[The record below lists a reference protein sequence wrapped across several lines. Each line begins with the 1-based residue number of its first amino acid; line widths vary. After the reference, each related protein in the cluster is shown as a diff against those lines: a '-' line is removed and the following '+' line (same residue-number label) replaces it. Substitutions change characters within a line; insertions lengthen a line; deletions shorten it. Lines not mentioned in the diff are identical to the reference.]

1 MKGSPISVY
10 CASVRGQS
18 HIKSGKPCQDR
29 CCYEVFE
36 CGNANAAVIAVA
48 DGLGSASHSD
58 IGADIAVH
66 AAVAEIKRYL
76 TTDFEDGLTLA
87 EITPDE
93 TVLTDA
99 ISAAADAIE
108 KYAENAANGVRKKDL
123 ACTLALLY
131 YFKGKTAAAQV
142 GDGAIVGCFSDGR
155 TGVVVKPVDSEYINE
170 VTPITAPDWRSR
182 MNVAAGIT
190 APEGLVSAAV
200 FTDGCIGAVTVKKD
214 GDIEAFE
221 GFFAPLFRY
230 FESYA
235 GAEAGKG
242 VDVESGV
249 GVEVGDGV
257 VGGNGVGV
265 AENADIAQL
274 LSSEKMC
281 SVSDDDKTLAVI
293 CFGDDAR
300 RYLRI
305 NGDAS
310 DAKPDNS
317 E

>member
-108 KYAENAANGVRKKDL
+108 KYAEDAANGVRKKDL

-235 GAEAGKG
+235 ETDAGAETGTGA
-242 VDVESGV
+242 E
-249 GVEVGDGV
+249 VEVG
-257 VGGNGVGV
+257 
-265 AENADIAQL
+265 ENADIAQL

-305 NGDAS
+305 NYDAS